1 MTASAPQPGD
11 THLTHGT
18 PPAPGDRGAG
28 AEPADAY
35 DEPTGDIAERAVAAR
50 AAGARD
56 TDHHLVGTDTG
67 SPAGPAD
74 PAAAEAANS
83 AANPAAK
90 PAADPAANE
99 AANEAADPA
108 ADPATKDRAE
118 PGAEP
123 GAEVRREQPAVVV
136 PADSP
141 ADRSMVPVP
150 TPRAESFWLHAI
162 ERGEHVPEGELI
174 GPSAAVPVV
183 TPARPARRPRPKGPR
198 RPGLGLPALLVLAL
212 LGTFFAWVSAEPLW
226 LAVGHSAD
234 GTATVTRCTGDG
246 VTRRCRGTFTAD
258 RVQATGVALL
268 GVDGTRAVAGATAP
282 ARMVS
287 GESRQAFVGAS
298 GWTLHLR
305 WILGVLLVLLCGL
318 GIASATGARRL
329 ENARSRRRAVLL
341 STFAPVVVLVGFL
354 AAAY

>member
-1 MTASAPQPGD
+1 VAAPPGD
-11 THLTHGT
+11 APGGDE
-18 PPAPGDRGAG
+18 PPARSGEPPARSGEPPARSGDRPGG
-28 AEPADAY
+28 VAD
-35 DEPTGDIAERAVAAR
+35 
-50 AAGARD
+50 
-56 TDHHLVGTDTG
+56 
-67 SPAGPAD
+67 
-74 PAAAEAANS
+74 
-83 AANPAAK
+83 
-90 PAADPAANE
+90 
-99 AANEAADPA
+99 
-108 ADPATKDRAE
+108 
-118 PGAEP
+118 
-123 GAEVRREQPAVVV
+123 VVV
-136 PADSP
+136 PP
-141 ADRSMVPVP
+141 GPPVERPTVPLP

-174 GPSAAVPVV
+174 GPAAATATV
-183 TPARPARRPRPKGPR
+183 TPPRPVRRPAPRAPR

-268 GVDGTRAVAGATAP
+268 GVDGPRAVAGATAP

-305 WILGVLLVLLCGL
+305 WILGLALVLLCGL

-329 ENARSRRRAVLL
+329 ENPRARRRAVLL
-341 STFAPVVVLVGFL
+341 STFAPVAVLAGFL
-354 AAAY
+354 VAAY